1 MTLQTSIPFKRLLS
15 TCILMT
21 CGIAGCTT
29 SNPATDSTQ
38 SQAATAPQEV
48 KNPVV
53 PSYPGIRIDGSSTV
67 FPISELMVKQYRQAE
82 GDKAGTID
90 IQFSG
95 TGGGF
100 KKFCAGET
108 DINNASRPILKE
120 EMEACGKVGVRFYE
134 LPIAFDALTLVVN
147 PRNTWAK
154 DITVAEL
161 KKIWEPAAQGK
172 ITNWKQ
178 VRDSYPDRPLKLY
191 GAGKDSGTF
200 DYFNEVTT
208 GKPKESRTDYTA
220 SEDDNELVA
229 GVLKDPNALGY
240 FGLSYYE
247 AKQNELK
254 ALAVDDGKGRGAI
267 LPSRETVEKAQYRP
281 FSRPLFIYVNITAA
295 QRKPELQAFVEYY
308 LKNAKQLVTQVGY
321 IPLPDEGYQ
330 LTTLHF
336 YQGKV
341 GTVFEG
347 VPQPDLTIA
356 QLLRKQAVF

>member
-1 MTLQTSIPFKRLLS
+1 MTFQPSISSKRLLS
-15 TCILMT
+15 ICILMILGST
-21 CGIAGCTT
+21 GCTP
-29 SNPATDSTQ
+29 NPATESNA
-38 SQAATAPQEV
+38 SQVVPTPQDV
-48 KNPVV
+48 TNPVV
-53 PSYPGIRIDGSSTV
+53 PSYRGIKIDGSSTV
-67 FPISELMVKQYRQAE
+67 FPIAELMVKEYRQAK
-82 GDKAGTID
+82 GDQAGTIE

-108 DINNASRPILKE
+108 DVNNASRPILKE
-120 EMEACGKVGVRFYE
+120 EMEACGKAGVRFYE

-147 PRNTWAK
+147 SQNTWAN

-161 KKIWEPAAQGK
+161 RKIWEPAAQGK

-178 VRDSYPDRPLKLY
+178 VRASYPDRPLKLY

-220 SEDDNELVA
+220 SEDDHELVA

-308 LKNAKQLVTQVGY
+308 LKNAKQVVTQVGY
-321 IPLPDEGYQ
+321 IPLSDEGYQ
-330 LTTLHF
+330 LTNLHF

-341 GTVFEG
+341 GTVFGG

-356 QLLRKQAVF
+356 ELLRKQAVF